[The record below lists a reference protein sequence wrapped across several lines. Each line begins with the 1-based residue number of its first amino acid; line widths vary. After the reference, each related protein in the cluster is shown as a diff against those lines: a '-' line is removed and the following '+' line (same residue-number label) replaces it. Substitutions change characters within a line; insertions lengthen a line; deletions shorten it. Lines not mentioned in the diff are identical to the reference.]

1 MSAMGNGSAC
11 MAKHLNHVA
20 IAVED
25 MDEALGMYGDLF
37 GLDPS
42 EVEDVEEQGV
52 RAALLQVG
60 GSQLELI
67 QPLDKESG
75 VAKFIERRGPGLHHV
90 CFEVDGLQG
99 ALDRL
104 DAEEGVQL
112 IDRSPRQGLGRDD
125 RVPAPQVDGRYS
137 NRARRSRD
145 CPEVRTTPVE

>member
-1 MSAMGNGSAC
+1 MGDGSAC
-11 MAKHLNHVA
+11 TARHLNHVA

-42 EVEDVEEQGV
+42 EVEDVADQGV
-52 RAALLQVG
+52 RAALLKVG
-60 GSQLELI
+60 GSQVELI
-67 QPLDKESG
+67 QPLDTESG

-104 DAEEGVQL
+104 DEEQVQL
-112 IDRSPRQGLGRDD
+112 IDRNPRQGLAGMIAFLHPRSTGGTLIEL
-125 RVPAPQVDGRYS
+125 VEAET
-137 NRARRSRD
+137 AR
-145 CPEVRTTPVE
+145 

>member
-42 EVEDVEEQGV
+42 EVEDIEEQGV

-67 QPLDKESG
+67 QPLDTESG

-112 IDRSPRQGLGRDD
+112 IDRSPRRGLAGMIAFLHPRSTGGTL
-125 RVPAPQVDGRYS
+125 VELVEAGT
-137 NRARRSRD
+137 ARK
-145 CPEVRTTPVE
+145 

>member
-1 MSAMGNGSAC
+1 MGNGSAC

-112 IDRSPRQGLGRDD
+112 IDRSPRQGLAGMIAFLHPRSTGGTLIEL
-125 RVPAPQVDGRYS
+125 VEAGT
-137 NRARRSRD
+137 ARK
-145 CPEVRTTPVE
+145 

>member
-1 MSAMGNGSAC
+1 MGDGSAC
-11 MAKHLNHVA
+11 TARHLNHVA

-42 EVEDVEEQGV
+42 EVEDVADQGV
-52 RAALLQVG
+52 RAALLKVG
-60 GSQLELI
+60 GSQVELI
-67 QPLDKESG
+67 QPLDTESG

-104 DAEEGVQL
+104 DEEQVQL
-112 IDRSPRQGLGRDD
+112 IDRKPRQGLAGMIAFLHPRSTGGTLIEL
-125 RVPAPQVDGRYS
+125 VEAGT
-137 NRARRSRD
+137 ARK
-145 CPEVRTTPVE
+145 

>member
-1 MSAMGNGSAC
+1 MGNGSAC
-11 MAKHLNHVA
+11 MAQHLNHVA

-25 MDEALGMYGDLF
+25 MDEALDMYGGLF

-42 EVEDVEEQGV
+42 EVEDVEDQGV

-67 QPLDKESG
+67 QPLDTESG
-75 VAKFIERRGPGLHHV
+75 VARFIERRGPGLHHV

-112 IDRSPRQGLGRDD
+112 IDRSPRRGLAGMIAFLHPRSTGGTLIEL
-125 RVPAPQVDGRYS
+125 VEAET
-137 NRARRSRD
+137 ARK
-145 CPEVRTTPVE
+145 